1 MTSYIN
7 ASDYTVTLP
16 SGISEDAPD
25 LPVPATPEFR
35 GTYSSGMVRDMHMQ
49 YHNIGVDCM
58 PPSAPYLTLHNYP
71 P

>member
-1 MTSYIN
+1 MTSYKYY

-35 GTYSSGMVRDMHMQ
+35 GTYSSGMVRDVQMQ
-49 YHNIGVDCM
+49 YHNYRCGL
-58 PPSAPYLTLHNYP
+58 PPYLTLHNYP
-71 P
+71 PENS